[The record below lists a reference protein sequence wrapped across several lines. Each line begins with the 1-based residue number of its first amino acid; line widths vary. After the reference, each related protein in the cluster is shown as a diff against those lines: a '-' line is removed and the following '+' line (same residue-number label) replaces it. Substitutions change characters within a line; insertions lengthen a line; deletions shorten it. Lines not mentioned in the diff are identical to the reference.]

1 MRSEE
6 RLALMPGVG
15 WDLEAL
21 FLLRFGF
28 RETVRVS
35 RLPMRHSLHSHIVYL
50 ENWIQTLRDRL
61 TTGRIGADEIGE
73 IGRQLT
79 NCELALEH
87 YREAYALELSSS
99 GPEMPDGAAGKEGGD
114 AGGPGKSDAEKKKGG
129 LTAVA
134 ARARKKAPVGLP
146 SYVSAFRCGVR
157 VRSTCGYK

>member
-1 MRSEE
+1 
-6 RLALMPGVG
+6 
-15 WDLEAL
+15 
-21 FLLRFGF
+21 
-28 RETVRVS
+28 
-35 RLPMRHSLHSHIVYL
+35 MRHSLHSHIVYL

-61 TTGRIGADEIGE
+61 TTGRISADEIGE

-99 GPEMPDGAAGKEGGD
+99 GPEMPDGAAGEAGGA

-134 ARARKKAPVGLP
+134 ARRRKKAPVGAGP
-146 SYVSAFRCGVR
+146 GVSGFRCRTRVR
-157 VRSTCGYK
+157 VRTTRGYK